1 MNLYTYVKNNPLKYL
16 DPTGHIE
23 FSVGDKEALLRY
35 QSVFSVGQK
44 EKNLLMMQSAHDAA
58 NYLRLN
64 YESRVDRT
72 NFFKDGIVYKS
83 LTKDMYNELLFGN
96 AKEVPLLDDPLFYV
110 FDGTFALAYK
120 GAAKLAAKTMGKKSV
135 DQTTEYLL
143 KLDLQMFGKDVHK
156 GLSNKILDGNRVK
169 IELFEKGKY
178 KGWKLEKDR
187 AVNSGA
193 GSHGGSYWKLFN
205 REGERWTL
213 DINGNVL
220 RR

>member
-1 MNLYTYVKNNPLKYL
+1 MEIKKRYW
-16 DPTGHIE
+16 
-23 FSVGDKEALLRY
+23 Y

-44 EKNLLMMQSAHDAA
+44 EKNILMMQSAHDAA

-72 NFFKDGIVYKS
+72 NFFKDGIIYKF

-96 AKEVPLLDDPLFYV
+96 DKEVPLLDDPLFYV

-120 GAAKLAAKTMGKKSV
+120 GVAKLAAKTMGKKSI

-143 KLDLQMFGKDVHK
+143 KLDLQMFGKDIYN

-169 IELFEKGKY
+169 IELFENGKY
-178 KGWKLEKDR
+178 KGWKLEKNR
-187 AVNSGA
+187 AVNSSA
-193 GSHGGSYWKLFN
+193 GSHEGSYWKLFN

-213 DINGNVL
+213 DFNGNVL

>member
-1 MNLYTYVKNNPLKYL
+1 MYTYVKNNPLKYL

-35 QSVFSVGQK
+35 QSIFSVGQK
-44 EKNLLMMQSAHDAA
+44 EKNLLMMQSSHDAA

-83 LTKDMYNELLFGN
+83 ITKDMYNELLFGN

-120 GAAKLAAKTMGKKSV
+120 GVAKLAAKTMGKKSV

-143 KLDLQMFGKDVHK
+143 KLDLQRFAAKKDLKMVNDAAKKVGVDRNKFGEYIHQLKKEFNMKANDNFSWDD
-156 GLSNKILDGNRVK
+156 LLDFAN
-169 IELFEKGKY
+169 ELKNMTK
-178 KGWKLEKDR
+178 K
-187 AVNSGA
+187 
-193 GSHGGSYWKLFN
+193 
-205 REGERWTL
+205 
-213 DINGNVL
+213 
-220 RR
+220 